1 MILKLKKVI
10 QVLCLNFVLCSDI
23 YIGTNF
29 FFMNKIKSIIRE
41 EIGRFIINENI
52 NNLSRYANTIN
63 GYLNQMANIDSLQPQ
78 VKQVTMNFMKYCIQI
93 IHAIKRCVQANSL
106 NESLSNWG
114 INVPPELG
122 GNFWNDAVRG
132 YYKTKNFLNRGR
144 NGMYKGKT
152 SNGINQNTL
161 PSVKLSELLRN
172 LPSWENQCIR
182 YQLNT
187 KIGNN
192 IINNIIQNLY
202 QLNAEYTSMVQATQQ
217 QNQNAQGT
225 NP

>member
-1 MILKLKKVI
+1 
-10 QVLCLNFVLCSDI
+10 
-23 YIGTNF
+23 
-29 FFMNKIKSIIRE
+29 MNKIKSIIRE

-63 GYLNQMANIDSLQPQ
+63 GYLNQMQNINSLQPQ
-78 VKQVTMNFMKYCIQI
+78 ISKVATDFMKYCMQI
-93 IHAIKRCVQANSL
+93 IHAINRCVKANSL
-106 NESLSNWG
+106 NEGLSNWG

-132 YYKTKNFLNRGR
+132 YYKTKNLLTRGR
-144 NGMYKGKT
+144 SGMYNGRT
-152 SNGINQNTL
+152 INGINQNTL

-182 YQLNT
+182 YQLNQN
-187 KIGNN
+187 IQGNV
-192 IINNIIQNLY
+192 INGIIQTLY
-202 QLNAEYTSMVQATQQ
+202 QLNQEYTSMVQTAQQ

>member
-1 MILKLKKVI
+1 
-10 QVLCLNFVLCSDI
+10 
-23 YIGTNF
+23 
-29 FFMNKIKSIIRE
+29 
-41 EIGRFIINENI
+41 
-52 NNLSRYANTIN
+52 
-63 GYLNQMANIDSLQPQ
+63 
-78 VKQVTMNFMKYCIQI
+78 
-93 IHAIKRCVQANSL
+93 
-106 NESLSNWG
+106 
-114 INVPPELG
+114 
-122 GNFWNDAVRG
+122 
-132 YYKTKNFLNRGR
+132 
-144 NGMYKGKT
+144 MYKGKT

>member
-1 MILKLKKVI
+1 
-10 QVLCLNFVLCSDI
+10 
-23 YIGTNF
+23 
-29 FFMNKIKSIIRE
+29 MNKIKSIIRE
-41 EIGRFIINENI
+41 EIGRFIINENVS
-52 NNLSRYANTIN
+52 NLSRYANTIN
-63 GYLNQMANIDSLQPQ
+63 GYLNQMQNIDSLQPQ
-78 VKQVTMNFMKYCIQI
+78 ISKVATDFMKYCIQI
-93 IHAIKRCVQANSL
+93 IHAINRCVQANSL
-106 NESLSNWG
+106 NEGLGNWG

-132 YYKTKNFLNRGR
+132 YYKTKNFLTGGR
-144 NGMYKGKT
+144 SGMYNGKAVK
-152 SNGINQNTL
+152 GINKNTL

-182 YQLNT
+182 YQLNK

-192 IINNIIQNLY
+192 IINSIIQTLY
-202 QLNAEYTSMVQATQQ
+202 QLNQEYTNMVQTTQQ

>member
-1 MILKLKKVI
+1 
-10 QVLCLNFVLCSDI
+10 
-23 YIGTNF
+23 
-29 FFMNKIKSIIRE
+29 MNKIKSIIRE

-93 IHAIKRCVQANSL
+93 IHAINRCVQANSL

-132 YYKTKNFLNRGR
+132 YYKTKNFLTRGR
-144 NGMYKGKT
+144 NGMHNGKT

-172 LPSWENQCIR
+172 LPR
-182 YQLNT
+182 
-187 KIGNN
+187 
-192 IINNIIQNLY
+192 
-202 QLNAEYTSMVQATQQ
+202 
-217 QNQNAQGT
+217 
-225 NP
+225 